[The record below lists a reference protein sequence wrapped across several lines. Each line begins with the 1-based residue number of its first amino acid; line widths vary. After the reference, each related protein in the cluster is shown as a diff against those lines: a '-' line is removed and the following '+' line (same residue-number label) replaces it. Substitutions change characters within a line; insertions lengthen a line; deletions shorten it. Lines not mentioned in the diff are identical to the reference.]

1 ITPERLDGLSAEW
14 IDETIK
20 ALRDESFQFRP
31 ITYIPNKSGGM
42 RAVRIASP
50 RDKLVQ
56 EAMRLILE
64 AIFEPTFSPH
74 SHGFRPNRGETLWE
88 ELSKSSVN
96 NINSFYLRKNWSE
109 KGYELENRRD
119 YNYDD
124 NHSDYDPL
132 E

>member
-1 ITPERLDGLSAEW
+1 MTPGITPERLDGLSAEW

-64 AIFEPTFSPH
+64 AIFEPT
-74 SHGFRPNRGETLWE
+74 ETLWE